1 MRLEG
6 EVNMQRRL
14 PKQGN
19 EKSNVISVGER
30 RRGLTGRYR
39 SADERRAEGRA
50 LRDAVP
56 RESHRGWKAPSD
68 RRDPVEIL
76 VKANK
81 DRMPQL
87 IPIRHGRMVESPFA
101 FYRGAAALM
110 AADLART
117 PATGLRVQAC
127 GDAHL
132 LNFGGFATPERDF
145 IFDINDFDETLP
157 APWEWDLKRLA
168 ASVVIAGRHLGLR
181 EKDSAR
187 AARATVRAYREHMAE
202 YSFMHALDVWYDRI
216 NIEKFIER
224 APDEETR
231 TGVEKRIK
239 KTSARTVVEHDF
251 PKLAEQKGSTPL
263 IKDNPPLIFH
273 PTSKEA
279 PAIKTQFRE
288 QFTLYRDSLNPSI
301 RPLFDRFH
309 FCDLAIKAVGVG
321 SVGTRCSI
329 ALFVAGDDDP
339 LFLQIKEARASV
351 LEPYAGKSVYSNH
364 GERVV
369 VGQRLIQS
377 ASDLFLGWTR
387 AKAGFDVYIR
397 QLRDMK
403 MSAVVEGWDFDMLR
417 MYTRVCAR
425 SLAQAHARTGD
436 AAKISGYMG
445 SGETFD
451 DAICEFAVD
460 YADQTIGDHKAFA
473 KAIREGRI
481 QAILDQ

>member
-1 MRLEG
+1 MRAK
-6 EVNMQRRL
+6 RRL

-19 EKSNVISVGER
+19 QKSNVISIEER
-30 RRGLTGRYR
+30 RRGLIGRYR
-39 SADERRAEGRA
+39 SADERRAEGAA

-56 RESHRGWKAPSD
+56 RELHAGWKAPSD
-68 RRDPVEIL
+68 RRDPVEL
-76 VKANK
+76 LMESNK

-101 FYRGAAALM
+101 FYRGSAALM

-132 LNFGGFATPERDF
+132 LNFGGFATPERNF

-168 ASVVIAGRHLGLR
+168 ASVVIAGRHLGLPER
-181 EKDSAR
+181 DSAR
-187 AARATVRAYREHMAE
+187 AARGTVREYRQRMAD

-216 NIEKFIER
+216 DIEKFIEH
-224 APDEETR
+224 APDDETR
-231 TGVEKRIK
+231 TRVEKRIEK
-239 KTSARTVVEHDF
+239 ARARTVAEHDF
-251 PKLAEQKGSTPL
+251 PKLVEQKGSTPL

-273 PTSKEA
+273 PTAKEA
-279 PAIKTQFRE
+279 PGLKTQFSE
-288 QFTLYRDSLNPSI
+288 QYAQYRDSLVPSM

-369 VGQRLIQS
+369 VGQRMIQS

-387 AKAGFDVYIR
+387 AKAGFDVYVR

-403 MSAVVEGWDFDMLR
+403 MSAVVEGWDFDTLR
-417 MYTRVCAR
+417 MYTRMCAW

-436 AAKISGYMG
+436 AAIISGYMG
-445 SGETFD
+445 SGRSFD
-451 DAICEFAVD
+451 DAVCEFAVD

-481 QAILDQ
+481 QAIVEQ

>member
-1 MRLEG
+1 MRTQPQ
-6 EVNMQRRL
+6 QRV
-14 PKQGN
+14 PKPAN
-19 EKSNVISVGER
+19 HKNNIIRIGER
-30 RRGLTGRYR
+30 RRGLIGRYR
-39 SADERRAEGRA
+39 SADERRAEGRV

-56 RESHRGWKAPSD
+56 RELHGGWKAPSD
-68 RRDPVEIL
+68 RPDPIEL
-76 VKANK
+76 LMESNK
-81 DRMPQL
+81 GRMPQL

-101 FYRGAAALM
+101 FYRGSAALM

-132 LNFGGFATPERDF
+132 LNFGGFATPERNF

-157 APWEWDLKRLA
+157 APWEWDLKRLS
-168 ASVVIAGRHLGLR
+168 ASVVIAGRHLGLL

-187 AARATVRAYREHMAE
+187 AARATVREYRERMAD
-202 YSFMHALDVWYDRI
+202 YSFMHALDIWYDRI
-216 NIEKFIER
+216 DIER
-224 APDEETR
+224 FLELALDEETR
-231 TGVEKRIK
+231 TRVEQRIEK
-239 KTSARTVVEHDF
+239 ARARAVAEHDF
-251 PKLAEQKGSTPL
+251 PKLVEQKGSTPL

-273 PTSKEA
+273 PTAKEA
-279 PAIKTQFRE
+279 PGIKTRFSKQFA
-288 QFTLYRDSLNPSI
+288 QYRDSLFPSV
-301 RPLFDRFH
+301 RPLLDRFH
-309 FCDLAIKAVGVG
+309 FCDLAIKVVGVG

-329 ALFVAGDDDP
+329 ALFVAADDDP

-351 LEPYAGKSVYSNH
+351 LEPYAGESVYSNH

-369 VGQRLIQS
+369 VGQRMIQS

-403 MSAVVEGWDFDMLR
+403 MPALIEGWDFDTLR
-417 MYTRVCAR
+417 NYTRMCAW

-436 AAKISGYMG
+436 AAMISGYMG
-445 SGETFD
+445 SGRTFD

-473 KAIREGRI
+473 KAIRDGRI
-481 QAILDQ
+481 QAISDQ

>member
-1 MRLEG
+1 
-6 EVNMQRRL
+6 MQRRL
-14 PKQGN
+14 PKQSN
-19 EKSNVISVGER
+19 QKSNVISIGERRRSIGER
-30 RRGLTGRYR
+30 RRGLTGSYR

-50 LRDAVP
+50 LREAVP
-56 RESHRGWKAPSD
+56 RESHGHWKAPSD
-68 RRDPVEIL
+68 RRDPVELL
-76 VKANK
+76 VESNK
-81 DRMPQL
+81 GRMPQL
-87 IPIRHGRMVESPFA
+87 IPIRHGRMVASPFA
-101 FYRGAAALM
+101 FYRGSAALM

-117 PATGLRVQAC
+117 PVTGLRVQAC

-132 LNFGGFATPERDF
+132 MNFGGFATPERNF

-187 AARATVRAYREHMAE
+187 AARATVRAYREH
-202 YSFMHALDVWYDRI
+202 SFMRALEVWYERI
-216 NIEKFIER
+216 DIDKFLKH

-231 TGVEKRIK
+231 KRVGQRIE
-239 KTSARTVVEHDF
+239 KTSARTVEHDF
-251 PKLAEQKGSTPL
+251 PKLVEEKGSTPL

-273 PTSKEA
+273 PTAKEA
-279 PAIKTQFRE
+279 PGMKTQFSE
-288 QFTLYRDSLNPSI
+288 QFMLYRDSLNPSI

-309 FCDLAIKAVGVG
+309 FCDLAIKVVGVG

-339 LFLQIKEARASV
+339 LFLQVKEARASV
-351 LEPYAGKSVYSNH
+351 LEPYAGKSVFSNH

-403 MSAVVEGWDFDMLR
+403 MSAVVEGWDFDTLR
-417 MYTRVCAR
+417 TYTRICAR
-425 SLAQAHARTGD
+425 LWRTR
-436 AAKISGYMG
+436 M
-445 SGETFD
+445 
-451 DAICEFAVD
+451 
-460 YADQTIGDHKAFA
+460 
-473 KAIREGRI
+473 RER
-481 QAILDQ
+481 AMPP

>member
-1 MRLEG
+1 
-6 EVNMQRRL
+6 MQRRL
-14 PKQGN
+14 PKQSN
-19 EKSNVISVGER
+19 HKSNVFSIGER

-56 RESHRGWKAPSD
+56 RESHGGWKAPSD
-68 RRDPVEIL
+68 RRDPVEL
-76 VKANK
+76 LLESNK
-81 DRMPQL
+81 GRMPQL
-87 IPIRHGRMVESPFA
+87 VPIRHGRMVQSPFA
-101 FYRGAAALM
+101 FYRGSAALM
-110 AADLART
+110 AADLGRT

-132 LNFGGFATPERDF
+132 LNFGGFATPERNF

-202 YSFMHALDVWYDRI
+202 YSFMRALEVWYERI
-216 NIEKFIER
+216 DIDKFLKH

-231 TGVEKRIK
+231 KRVRQRIEKTR
-239 KTSARTVVEHDF
+239 ARTIVEHDF
-251 PKLAEQKGSTPL
+251 PKLVEQKGSTPL

-273 PTSKEA
+273 PTAKEM
-279 PAIKTQFRE
+279 PGLKTQFSE
-288 QFTLYRDSLNPSI
+288 QLMLYRDSLNPSI
-301 RPLFDRFH
+301 RTLFDRFH
-309 FCDLAIKAVGVG
+309 FCDLAVKVVGVG

-387 AKAGFDVYIR
+387 AKVGFDVYIR

-403 MSAVVEGWDFDMLR
+403 MSAVVEGWDFDTLR
-417 MYTRVCAR
+417 TYTRICAWA
-425 SLAQAHARTGD
+425 LANAHARTGD
-436 AAKISGYMG
+436 AAIISGYIG

-460 YADQTIGDHKAFA
+460 YADQTISDHKAFA
-473 KAIREGRI
+473 KAIRDGRI
-481 QAILDQ
+481 QAIVEQ